1 MLAIR
6 AAHLFDGE
14 RFWPGPATVLTN
26 GATVLGIEQGH
37 PDLPAGTD
45 VLDPGDTTVL
55 PGLIDSHTHL
65 VGDSRDGA
73 LNRVASYIPRTSWLL
88 WSPSHCGPSSRAV

>member
-26 GATVLGIEQGH
+26 GATVVGIEQGH
-37 PDLPAGTD
+37 PDPPAGTD
-45 VLDPGDTTVL
+45 VLNPGT
-55 PGLIDSHTHL
+55 
-65 VGDSRDGA
+65 R
-73 LNRVASYIPRTSWLL
+73 
-88 WSPSHCGPSSRAV
+88 